1 MVVVVSNWGDCQN
14 LKNHKGIKMT
24 ELITTDIIK
33 YIGIFVIT
41 TMFVLFLIK
50 TNIESKKF

>member
-1 MVVVVSNWGDCQN
+1 
-14 LKNHKGIKMT
+14 MT